1 MIGLVMAGGR
11 GTRMAAMGEKLALG
25 GGAPVIGRVV
35 GAMAD
40 SGLYTRIV
48 AATSA
53 HSPAAARIL
62 QDDARVEALATPG
75 AGYAED
81 MRMAISGL
89 EGNVMVVPGDLALL
103 DATALRLAAALH
115 RDAGAWTAIVS
126 TRRYAESLG
135 ATPGFFV
142 EADGVECCYT
152 GVSIVGASLA
162 RAGSAVREDLRV
174 LDDRRVCLGIN
185 TPADYALAFG
195 STSVP

>member
-1 MIGLVMAGGR
+1 MAGGR

-25 GGAPVIGRVV
+25 EGGPVVSRVV
-35 GAMAD
+35 GAMAG

-53 HSPAAARIL
+53 HSPRAARIL
-62 QDDARVEALATPG
+62 RDDARVEAVATPG

-81 MRMAISGL
+81 MRSAMSGM
-89 EGNVMVVPGDLALL
+89 EGDVMVVPGDLALL
-103 DATALRLAAALH
+103 DAAALRRAVELR
-115 RDAGAWTAIVS
+115 RDAGAWTAIVA

-135 ATPGFFV
+135 AAPGFFA

-152 GVSIVGASLA
+152 GVSIVAARLA
-162 RAGSAVREDLRV
+162 RAGGAVREDLRV

-185 TPADYALAFG
+185 TPRDYALAFG
-195 STSVP
+195 SATVP